1 MKILKFYLLAA
12 VFMTISLCIKGQ
24 EECLPNY
31 DFYIGTW
38 IYKTANEEF
47 ILKIRD
53 QKEASGNARY
63 FAIGTYKY
71 VKNGDVI
78 YDFLS
83 SVKREERVAFLRIE
97 RLPSDQEHKKLEIMY
112 RDPKSKQKSGRK
124 STLSIYSKNP
134 DKLKWHLVFE
144 DWEPDFDFPFEFTIP
159 YDMILTKVEE

>member
-1 MKILKFYLLAA
+1 MKTLKYYLLAA
-12 VFMTISLCIKGQ
+12 VFMTISLCVKGQ

-47 ILKIRD
+47 ILKIKD
-53 QKEASGNARY
+53 QKEATGVDRY
-63 FAIGTYKY
+63 FAIGAYKY
-71 VKNGDVI
+71 VKNGDVV

-83 SVKREERVAFLRIE
+83 SVKREECMAFLRIE

-112 RDPKSKQKSGRK
+112 RDPKTGQDSGRK

-134 DKLKWHLVFE
+134 DKLKWHLVVE
-144 DWEPDFDFPFEFTIP
+144 DWEPNLDCPLEFTIP
-159 YDMILTKVEE
+159 YDMILTKVE

>member
-1 MKILKFYLLAA
+1 MRKIKYLLT
-12 VFMTISLCIKGQ
+12 VVILLLSLVSAKGQ

-53 QKEASGNARY
+53 QKGTSGIYRN
-63 FAIGTYKY
+63 FAMGTYKY
-71 VKNGDVI
+71 VKNGDVV

-83 SVKREERVAFLRIE
+83 SVKREECMAFLRIE
-97 RLPSDQEHKKLEIMY
+97 RLPSDQEHKKLEIIY
-112 RDPKSKQKSGRK
+112 RDPKTRQYSGRK

-159 YDMILTKVEE
+159 MDMILTKVEE